1 VISKSRLTVTIG
13 LVTALGVSAIAYADG
28 VSENTPNVVGKVTP
42 KKLDEKKKK
51 PVNLFLEVSTY
62 NSANQAAI
70 PAQAPE
76 KELLKISKNVAWK
89 SNAAPFCGSPLNGTT
104 TVQAKALCPAGSAIG
119 NGVAN
124 VLLPGPGGSVI
135 PVNDEVVT
143 VFNGPSTNQVRLHAY
158 SPTLGA
164 ANTQVIS
171 GSIIGAGGGPFK
183 KALSVP
189 DAPDIAGD
197 AGAITK
203 FNATIGR
210 KTKVA
215 RANCAKRKMKFERT
229 VTYDDGTS
237 EKATFSKRCK
247 RKR

>member
-1 VISKSRLTVTIG
+1 MISKSRLTVTIG
-13 LVTALGVSAIAYADG
+13 LVMALGVSAIAYADG

-42 KKLDEKKKK
+42 KKLDRKKKK

-76 KELLKISKNVAWK
+76 KEFLKISKNVSWK
-89 SNAAPFCGSPLNGTT
+89 SNAAPLCGSPLNGTT
-104 TVQAKALCPAGSAIG
+104 TVQAKAVCPAGSAIG

-135 PVNDEVVT
+135 PVNDLIVT
-143 VFNGPSTNQVRLHAY
+143 VFNGPATNQVRLHAY

-164 ANTQVIS
+164 AATQVIN
-171 GSIIGAGGGPFK
+171 GSIVSAGGGAYG

-189 DAPDIAGD
+189 DAPDVAGD

-210 KTKVA
+210 STKVA
-215 RANCAKRKMKFERT
+215 RANCDRKTMKFERT

-237 EKATFSKRCK
+237 EKATFSKKCK
-247 RKR
+247 RKS